1 MSPDPSPA
9 ADAWRRLV
17 EGNQRFVA
25 HRSDAARDADRRW
38 EQAARQTPFAMFLAC
53 ADSRVAPELIFD
65 QGIGD
70 LFCVRVAGNTAESD
84 VVLGSLE
91 FALAAFHCPLLVVLG
106 HSDCAAV
113 TASLDVVRGKSAPA
127 GTVEAVVEPIVP
139 AVRRALDG
147 GGSSEALVEENV
159 RAQTAGVL
167 RSSIVSDGVR
177 DGRLDVMGAVYD
189 VRTGTVTPVT

>member
-1 MSPDPSPA
+1 MNPDPSPT
-9 ADAWRRLV
+9 ADAWRRLL

-25 HRSDAARDADRRW
+25 QRSDAARDADRRR
-38 EQAARQTPFAMFLAC
+38 EQAARQMPFAVLLAC

-91 FALAAFHCPLLVVLG
+91 FALVAFDCPLLVVLG
-106 HSDCAAV
+106 HSDCGAVKAA
-113 TASLDVVRGKSAPA
+113 LDLVRGESAPD
-127 GTVEAVVEPIVP
+127 GTVEAIVEPIVP

-147 GGSSEALVEENV
+147 GGLGEALVRENV
-159 RAQTAGVL
+159 RAQTAAML

-177 DGRLDVMGAVYD
+177 DGRLDVVGAIYD
-189 VRTGTVTPVT
+189 VTTGTVTPVT

>member
-1 MSPDPSPA
+1 MNPDPSPA

-25 HRSDAARDADRRW
+25 HRSDAARDADRRR
-38 EQAARQTPFAMFLAC
+38 EQAARQMPFAMFLAC

-91 FALAAFHCPLLVVLG
+91 LALAAFHCPLLVVLG
-106 HSDCAAV
+106 HNDCGAV
-113 TASLDVVRGKSAPA
+113 KASLDLVRGKSVPA

-139 AVRRALDG
+139 AVLRALDG

-177 DGRLDVMGAVYD
+177 EGRLDVMGAIYD